1 MTKQFYKLTDSEKQK
16 IFELVKKQVRNAKH
30 FSESPALEYLFECRE
45 FLRFAIM
52 AKTEEE
58 KTNRL
63 RKIES
68 F

>member
-1 MTKQFYKLTDSEKQK
+1 MKKEPYQLTDSEKQK
-16 IFELVKKQVRNAKH
+16 IFELVKKQVKNAKY

-63 RKIES
+63 RKIEN
-68 F
+68 